1 MNGLTFALESE
12 VSFILGINWRR
23 KSSLV
28 PKKVYKREFVLSPG
42 DDYRIEMLGR
52 ERLIEE
58 RSSPN
63 LWKLSMR
70 VEQLPLLP

>member
-1 MNGLTFALESE
+1 MFYPRDKLETKK
-12 VSFILGINWRR
+12 L
-23 KSSLV
+23 SS
-28 PKKVYKREFVLSPG
+28 PKKKVYKREFVLSPG

-63 LWKLSMR
+63 L
-70 VEQLPLLP
+70 

>member
-63 LWKLSMR
+63 L
-70 VEQLPLLP
+70 